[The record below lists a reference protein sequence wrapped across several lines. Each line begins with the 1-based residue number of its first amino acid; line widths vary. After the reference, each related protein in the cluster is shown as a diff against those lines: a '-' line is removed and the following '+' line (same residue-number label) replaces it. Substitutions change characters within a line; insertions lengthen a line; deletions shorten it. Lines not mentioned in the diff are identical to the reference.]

1 MKDEKEIKSVVEAL
15 LFALEGPLT
24 LDDFA
29 RAIEGVENRQIRR
42 AVEELKEE
50 YADSKHSFT
59 IRRIAGG
66 YQLVTLPQF
75 AEYIK
80 KLKDTT
86 KKTSLSKAAL
96 ETLAIIAYR
105 QPAIKAQIEE
115 IRGVASDSVVRSL
128 LEKKLIRIV
137 GRKKML
143 GRPLMYGT
151 TARFLDYFGLASIKE
166 LPKLED
172 FELPEG

>member
-1 MKDEKEIKSVVEAL
+1 MIDESEIKSVVEAL

-24 LDDFA
+24 LDDFS
-29 RAIEGVENRQIRR
+29 RAIENVDNRQIRK
-42 AVEELKEE
+42 ALEELKEE
-50 YADSKHSFT
+50 YNANRRSYT

-75 AEYIK
+75 AEYIR

-86 KKTSLSKAAL
+86 KQTPLSRAAL
-96 ETLAIIAYR
+96 ETLAIVAYR
-105 QPAIKAQIEE
+105 QPATKGQVEE
-115 IRGVASDSVVRSL
+115 IRGVASDGVIRNL

-137 GRKKML
+137 GRKQVL

-151 TARFLDYFGLASIKE
+151 TARFLDYFGLGSIKE

-172 FELPEG
+172 FEIPEG